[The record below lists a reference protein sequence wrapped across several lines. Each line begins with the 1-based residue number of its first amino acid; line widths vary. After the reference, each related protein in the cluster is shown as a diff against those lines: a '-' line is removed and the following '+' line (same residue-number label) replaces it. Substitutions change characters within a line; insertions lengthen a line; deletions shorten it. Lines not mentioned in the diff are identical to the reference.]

1 MGEGIQL
8 CSQQIPHGRNGSYTQ
23 NTKTLFF
30 AGCISKSA
38 AIAEK
43 SFFFFLNIVQWVC
56 DKIQE
61 CVERRKIKIEFF
73 VKEP

>member
-43 SFFFFLNIVQWVC
+43 SFFFPKYRTVGV
-56 DKIQE
+56 
-61 CVERRKIKIEFF
+61 
-73 VKEP
+73 